1 MAGASRLRVHCLLF
15 GASMGSWT
23 FKRLSKVVTPE
34 CIIGGRVP
42 AFAVVSSVEPPR
54 MTDFRSAIWSL
65 FTCRDDHWF
74 TILLLCCDLV
84 LPRRDIAH
92 AASCRSRTDYDTR
105 WLSPSSERRSKEFF
119 DNRFTKELEDTG
131 FIKELYGQK

>member
-65 FTCRDDHWF
+65 FTCRGDHWF

-92 AASCRSRTDYDTR
+92 TLLLAAAVPITIRVGYPQGASADRK
-105 WLSPSSERRSKEFF
+105 SSL
-119 DNRFTKELEDTG
+119 TTALLEDTG